1 MLRTRPDFNICLKK
15 VQAIVPKI
23 TEDQFEVL
31 YGQQLYRYAMTL
43 CEIVDPVYRK
53 RLAKR
58 LVEENHNLQEL
69 EKRDTQQRYDYLKT
83 NFADIFQKPSLRLDS
98 IPVLATRDVHYATR
112 LYNVYKLN
120 NLTVPI
126 KPRNDG
132 VTRAEPTIEWAT
144 AIVKKNGYTI
154 TRDGDVISLSEW
166 VEKRY
171 NLPYRGVFWE
181 FVNISPNGDLYVICP
196 HIDENCRNQIMP
208 DNTTLK
214 LNPIYNINSK
224 SPLTVPKFTKQEPF
238 KGVFRVPVDRPA
250 PTRAPQIPGFRFNI
264 PEEPTMELKRNSLK
278 IEESSKIIDAIIHE
292 NILRVTETEL
302 KKDPYPFK
310 FTNRIYYPTNNQVNE
325 YVERLLTEKLNSGL
339 FSGLTQKQV
348 DELKKD
354 STIIYYVTEYMN
366 TVIKNKVMR
375 AWFQTVVKTS
385 LDEDSLIRIETER
398 SHKALE
404 KTGPFDYNSHPA
416 MQDTYERLASS
427 EAIMDTVDNMIRK
440 VIHAKDILDI
450 TDPLG
455 MLRSRD
461 MTDQDYYNYVQKHI
475 DDNIARVTDEE
486 LLTNPRIENYISRIT
501 EPILLFIRMY
511 VKLRI
516 KDKLRQNIYPG
527 MTEQHVKILADDRGF
542 TDMFI
547 PFIQNMLITEVLSG
561 WAKRAVELSR
571 PGPGQPPRLTVT
583 NPDRIAN
590 YKLVSQYTQ
599 QHDKLYEPLNVI
611 MKMFSSRNATYDSL
625 QQIMNP
631 QPVINMSMEG
641 RFPDYVIKS
650 NRTVNSEYGPNYGK
664 LTTYGDVSRYS
675 SLMPWHL
682 LSLTHVLSEY
692 GPPISEIR
700 HIVDGTA
707 HIGVDSIFLSNFF
720 RRAVRV
726 VAVEIDPTVCHIL
739 KKNIESVGKKFDIL
753 PVCDSF
759 LNYKLHSHP
768 WGMELEKTD
777 LVYLDPPWGGP
788 DYKKEDR
795 VVLKLGDRLIEDV
808 VADLLKTV
816 KYVIVKTPLNFTP
829 KHTLTE
835 DHRHTIYKLP
845 DNAGS
850 VDDNRRKESYSLFIV
865 KGLGKVSMSVKSSET
880 YGLHRLYYNENV
892 KPFIPTQD
900 TFLRRVQ
907 DLVREDDIPFNMFIF
922 GLFLYKQ
929 DPTIMEKMVK
939 IIQASTGD
947 QRVRLEHWVNNMGVL
962 PQKQKPTFNY
972 ASELQFPPPLIESLK
987 EMNRELKFGDPLP
1000 PGVERPRI
1008 GRFMLPETREKLK
1021 LRREKLDNL
1030 RTRCQTQTM
1039 HGIELGK
1046 GGTDTLINWIF
1057 QDNLPT
1063 GDDGNGQDA
1072 TGRKIWT
1079 GPLGK
1084 PVIPGEGFDNPDT
1097 YSGPHGPFYV
1107 VINDLDKKITG
1118 YIVPTEEDRNTI
1130 RNVIQFAVDNGFMTS
1145 ERGEYKK
1152 RLIHSYDSFNC

>member
-15 VQAIVPKI
+15 VQSIVPEF
-23 TEDQFEVL
+23 TEEQFEVL

-43 CEIVDPVYRK
+43 CEIIDPVYRK

-58 LVEENHNLQEL
+58 LIEENHNLQEL
-69 EKRDTQQRYDYLKT
+69 EKRDTQHRYEYLKS
-83 NFADIFQKPSLRLDS
+83 NFADIFQKPSLRLDN
-98 IPVLATRDVHYATR
+98 ILVPAIRDIHYATR

-120 NLTVPI
+120 KLTVPI

-181 FVNISPNGDLYVICP
+181 FVNVAPNGELYIICP
-196 HIDENCRNQIMP
+196 HLDENCREQIMP

-224 SPLTVPKFTKQEPF
+224 SALTVPKFTKHEPF
-238 KGVFRVPVDRPA
+238 KGVFRVPVDRPVPA
-250 PTRAPQIPGFRFNI
+250 PAPPIPGFRFNI
-264 PEEPTMELKRNSLK
+264 PEEPTMELRRNSPK
-278 IEESSKIIDAIIHE
+278 KEESYKIIDANIHE
-292 NILRVTETEL
+292 NIHRVTETEL
-302 KKDPYPFK
+302 KRNPYPFK
-310 FTNRIYYPTNNQVNE
+310 FTDRIVYPTTNQVNE
-325 YVERLLTEKLNSGL
+325 YVERLLMEKLNSGL
-339 FSGLTQKQV
+339 FPGLTQKHV
-348 DELKKD
+348 DELKKN

-366 TVIKNKVMR
+366 MVIKNKVTR

-385 LDEDSLIRIETER
+385 LDEDSLIRIETEK
-398 SHKALE
+398 SHKTLE

-416 MQDTYERLASS
+416 MQDTYEPSAQTF
-427 EAIMDTVDNMIRK
+427 MDTVDNMIRK
-440 VIHAKDILDI
+440 VIHAKDILDV

-475 DDNIARVTDEE
+475 DENIAQVTDEE
-486 LLTNPRIENYISRIT
+486 LLSNPRIENYISRIT

-511 VKLRI
+511 IKLRI

-527 MTEQHVKILADDRGF
+527 MTEQHVKVLSDDRDF
-542 TDMFI
+542 SDLFV
-547 PFIQNMLITEVLSG
+547 PFIKNMLITEVLSG

-599 QHDKLYEPLNVI
+599 QHDKLYEPLNSI
-611 MKMFSSRNATYDSL
+611 MKIFSTKVATYDSL

-631 QPVINMSMEG
+631 QPIINTSMEG

-650 NRTVNSEYGPNYGK
+650 SRNVNSEYGPDYRK

-682 LSLTHVLSEY
+682 LSLTHVLSEH
-692 GPPISEIR
+692 GPLVSEIK
-700 HIVDGTA
+700 HIVDGTS
-707 HIGVDSIFLSNFF
+707 HIGVDAIFLSNFYK
-720 RRAVRV
+720 RALRV
-726 VAVEIDPTVCHIL
+726 VAVEIDPTICHIL
-739 KKNIESVGKKFDIL
+739 KKNIEMVGKKFDIL
-753 PVCDSF
+753 PVCENF
-759 LNYKLHSHP
+759 LNYQLHSHP
-768 WGMELEKTD
+768 WGMNLEKTD

-808 VADLLKTV
+808 VADLIKTV

-835 DHRHTIYKLP
+835 GQRHTIYKLP
-845 DNAGS
+845 DDAKS
-850 VDDNRRKESYSLFIV
+850 VNDSRRKESYSLFIV
-865 KGLGKVSMSVKSSET
+865 KGQEKSSDDT
-880 YGLHRLYYNENV
+880 YGLHPLYYNQYV
-892 KPFIPTQD
+892 KPFIPSRVA
-900 TFLRRVQ
+900 FLRRVE
-907 DLVREDDIPFNMFIF
+907 DLVHEDNISFNMFIF
-922 GLFLYKQ
+922 GLILYKQ
-929 DPTIMEKMVK
+929 DPTIVNEMTK
-939 IIQASTGD
+939 IIQSSSGD
-947 QRVRLEHWVNNMGVL
+947 QRVRLEHWVKNIGVL
-962 PQKQKPTFNY
+962 PETHKPTFNY
-972 ASELQFPPPLIESLK
+972 AAELHFPQSLVESLK
-987 EMNRELKFGDPLP
+987 EMNRELKFGDPVP
-1000 PGVERPRI
+1000 PGVERPRV

-1021 LRREKLDNL
+1021 LHREKLTNL
-1030 RTRCQTQTM
+1030 RTRCKKQTM
-1039 HGIELGK
+1039 HGVELGK

-1057 QDNLPT
+1057 QDDFPT
-1063 GDDGNGQDA
+1063 HDA
-1072 TGRKIWT
+1072 TGKKVWN

-1107 VINDLDKKITG
+1107 VINDIDKKITG
-1118 YIVPTEEDRNTI
+1118 YIVPTEEDRTTI
-1130 RNVIQFAVDNGFMTS
+1130 RNVIQFAVNNGFMTS

-1152 RLIHSYDSFNC
+1152 GLIHSYDSFNC